1 MVKKKIVILGGGLGG
16 LSAAYQLSKTQDL
29 RDKFDVTLLQ
39 HGWRL
44 GGKGASGR
52 NPAFKKGERVEEHG
66 LHMFMGFYEN
76 SWRMMRE
83 TYDHWHRRSDHPW
96 STIDDAFTPQRMI
109 TLEEDVA
116 GKRVVWNLLAP
127 WLPGTPGTDDGFGVD
142 GDAAFFVDNAF
153 RWLHHQAGLHPE
165 LAPLESFLHSV
176 IANIH
181 VPGFIAR
188 FLAGFVRIGQ
198 IIASGLDWA
207 LQGVLP
213 HDDLLRRGLYL
224 IELALAMIHGWLVD
238 VLPYERHGV
247 DAYSRLNNQELRA
260 WLVSHHCPPHVSV
273 WAPVKALYDLGF
285 AYENGD
291 GSSLANGRIAAGVGL
306 KVLLRIAL
314 AYKNAPLFRMSA
326 GMGDTVMTPLYQVLK
341 DRGVTFQFFHRATK
355 LHLSADKSTLD
366 SVDVDVQVAPA
377 VLGRSY
383 RPLVGV
389 GRLEC
394 WPHEPLYAQLAPGT
408 PHVNYEADS
417 CAVKVSSYTLTK
429 GVDFDAVVCAI
440 PKGALGG
447 LGSELYAA
455 KPRWKTMMDTIAT
468 VRTQASQVWM
478 NVPTEDLGFRAGPTV
493 QTCGVEPFD
502 TWADMT
508 DVLDYE
514 AWGQLPKAQRP
525 QSLHYFCSP
534 MPEGALPPDP
544 TTLVKARMKQQL
556 EDNMLPVWPIAGS
569 GTGFRWDFLVDP
581 AGGAAVARLDAQY
594 FRANVDGSERY
605 VLSFDGQVDCRLHAD
620 DGATGSDTKGLFL
633 AGDWI
638 VTGLNAG
645 SAESAVEGGML
656 AARAISGSPLRIC
669 DTEV

>member
-1 MVKKKIVILGGGLGG
+1 MVKKKVVILGGGLGG
-16 LSAAYQLSKTQDL
+16 MSAAYQLSATQDL
-29 RDKFDVTLLQ
+29 RDKYDVTVLQ
-39 HGWRL
+39 QGWRL

-52 NPAFKKGERVEEHG
+52 NPAAKKGERVEEHG

-83 TYDHWHRRSDHPW
+83 TFAHWDRRSDHPW
-96 STIDDAFTPQRMI
+96 ANIDAAFTPQRMI
-109 TLEEDVA
+109 TLEEDVG
-116 GKRVVWNLLAP
+116 GKRVIWNLVAP

-153 RWLHHQAGLHPE
+153 RWLHQQAGLHPE
-165 LAPLESFLHSV
+165 LAPLENALHGIV
-176 IANIH
+176 ANIH

-188 FLAGFVRIGQ
+188 FLAGFVRVAQ

-207 LQGVLP
+207 LQGLLA
-213 HDDLLRRGLYL
+213 HDDLLRRALYL

-247 DAYSRLNNQELRA
+247 DAYSRLNGQELRS
-260 WLVSHHCPPHVSV
+260 WLMSHHAPAHVAN

-291 GSSLANGRIAAGVGL
+291 GSTLANGRIAAGVGL

-341 DRGVTFQFFHRATK
+341 ARGVTFKFFQRVTK
-355 LHLSADKSTLD
+355 LHLSADKKSLA
-366 SVDVDVQVAPA
+366 SVDVDVQADMLVP
-377 VLGRSY
+377 GRSY
-383 RPLVGV
+383 KPLVGV
-389 GRLEC
+389 GRLDC
-394 WPHEPLYAQLAPGT
+394 WPDAPLWAQLATGT
-408 PHVNYEADS
+408 PHVNFESDATGFH
-417 CAVKVSSYTLTK
+417 VSAYTLTK
-429 GVDFDAVVCAI
+429 GVDFDMVICAI
-440 PKGALGG
+440 PKGALSGIG
-447 LGSELYAA
+447 AELYAA

-468 VRTQASQVWM
+468 VRTQASQLWM

-493 QTCGVEPFD
+493 STCGKEPFD

-508 DVLDYE
+508 EVLPYE
-514 AWGQLPKAQRP
+514 AWGQLPSTSRP

-556 EDNMLPVWPIAGS
+556 ENNMLPLWPIAGS
-569 GTGFRWDFLVDP
+569 GSGFRYDFLVDP
-581 AGGAAVARLDAQY
+581 AGGSGDARLDAQY

-605 VLSFDGQVDCRLHAD
+605 VLSFDGQIDCRLHAD
-620 DGATGSDTKGLFL
+620 DGAHGSDVKGLFL